1 MSSGIGLSLAK
12 KLIHLHKGEI
22 FVESAESQGSTFSI
36 KMPLGKDHFK
46 AEEIIPESDKNN
58 PEHEIHEK
66 SILLEVEDDL
76 SSEKDEKFTHRRR

>member
-36 KMPLGKDHFK
+36 KNAIG
-46 AEEIIPESDKNN
+46 
-58 PEHEIHEK
+58 
-66 SILLEVEDDL
+66 
-76 SSEKDEKFTHRRR
+76 